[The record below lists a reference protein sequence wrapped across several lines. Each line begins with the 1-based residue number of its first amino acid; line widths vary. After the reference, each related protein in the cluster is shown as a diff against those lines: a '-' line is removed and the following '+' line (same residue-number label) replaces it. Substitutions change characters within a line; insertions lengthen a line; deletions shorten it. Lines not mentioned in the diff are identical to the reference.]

1 MSCLFTRRSLT
12 PRANCL
18 TIDADHSMTGKNQ
31 ARKIE
36 LYRERGLVRRL
47 TLFDFTGNVP
57 LQVAKDK
64 AQFIGP
70 VLEKWIGY
78 RNLQNATVALVDSFV
93 EDGTPLTVCSAHR
106 YAWYEFCPSG
116 VAGNAG
122 TVALPSGEEVR
133 ATRVTH
139 PAWNSSLDD
148 TVDAVL
154 AVAGGGGAEGGEAAG
169 GGGANRWRHGASN
182 LPTKWVLYSRIR
194 VKRRLHGNWG

>member
-36 LYRERGLVRRL
+36 VYKEHGHVRRL

-93 EDGTPLTVCSAHR
+93 EDGTPLAVCSAHR
-106 YAWYEFCPSG
+106 YVWYRLVRVLSARCRRQRRHCCAAVGERGARHARNPSC
-116 VAGNAG
+116 VEQFAGRYRRRG
-122 TVALPSGEEVR
+122 PRS
-133 ATRVTH
+133 
-139 PAWNSSLDD
+139 
-148 TVDAVL
+148 
-154 AVAGGGGAEGGEAAG
+154 
-169 GGGANRWRHGASN
+169 RWE
-182 LPTKWVLYSRIR
+182 
-194 VKRRLHGNWG
+194 